1 MVEWQRAAQECID
14 YAAQRPQ
21 VARECVRLLL
31 EDLRCNIAQSAKRL
45 RGFLIRSNHFGE
57 AKVYELGYRL
67 LGSVRHHDIFQFQIT
82 MHDAV
87 IVQVFYSERQL
98 ISQLSDA
105 VLTEV
110 EVTDLE
116 VVEEI
121 RSGHVVEDD
130 VVVLTV
136 FEEVDEVD
144 DVGMLAHLEHFNLTS
159 LLENLDVSH
168 VLLFHLFNSYFLAGL
183 FVRGKLYQP
192 ELTLAQSL
200 VKGVEVENVRVPH
213 RVLEPADPLRLVL
226 NFREENQ
233 ARLVRRDH

>member
-1 MVEWQRAAQECID
+1 
-14 YAAQRPQ
+14 
-21 VARECVRLLL
+21 
-31 EDLRCNIAQSAKRL
+31 
-45 RGFLIRSNHFGE
+45 
-57 AKVYELGYRL
+57 
-67 LGSVRHHDIFQFQIT
+67 

-159 LLENLDVSH
+159 LLEHLYVSH
-168 VLLFHLFNSYFLAGL
+168 VLLFYLFNG
-183 FVRGKLYQP
+183 
-192 ELTLAQSL
+192 
-200 VKGVEVENVRVPH
+200 
-213 RVLEPADPLRLVL
+213 
-226 NFREENQ
+226 NFPS
-233 ARLVRRDH
+233 